1 MDNYI
6 RTVKLFDGFTLEMRQ
21 VDSRH
26 YLKPCIYYAIAD
38 AEGEPIFEGDDI
50 HLSPLCDAYSI
61 DAAVAVADFL
71 SMRPGDADDD
81 LFEGFSPERLAWVEK
96 HGDEMSA
103 WAEDRR
109 FMAEPVDI
117 YPETVMECFAYALLS
132 GEVESIEDEGERED
146 LEQFLA
152 PYAGMVGEWV
162 HGTFDEDTL
171 SMVENPDS
179 YFGRCDVTGQRGTV
193 VDVSFVR
200 IRGRL

>member
-1 MDNYI
+1 MDKFI

-26 YLKPCIYYAIAD
+26 YLKPRIYYAISDAD
-38 AEGEPIFEGDDI
+38 GDLVFYGDDI

-61 DAAVAVADFL
+61 DAVVAVADFL
-71 SMRPGDADDD
+71 SMRPGDTDVE
-81 LFEGFSPERLAWVEK
+81 LFDSFTPERLAWAEQ
-96 HGDEMSA
+96 HGDALFA
-103 WAEDRR
+103 WAEERR
-109 FMAEPVDI
+109 FMAEPEDI

-132 GEVESIEDEGERED
+132 GEMEFIEDESEREA

-152 PYAGMVGEWV
+152 PYDGMVGDWV
-162 HGTFDEDTL
+162 QGTFDEDTL
-171 SMVENPDS
+171 SMVESLDS
-179 YFGRCDVTGQRGTV
+179 YFGRCDVTGQRGSV